1 MNVLDNKITDLHIY
15 LQQLFKW
22 SNSLSLSE
30 KARSKQLFADLWLLD
45 IELLQFLDGQN
56 LPEWTD

>member
-1 MNVLDNKITDLHIY
+1 MNTLNNKISDLHNY

-45 IELLQFLDGQN
+45 IEILQFLDGQS
-56 LPEWTD
+56 LPKWTN